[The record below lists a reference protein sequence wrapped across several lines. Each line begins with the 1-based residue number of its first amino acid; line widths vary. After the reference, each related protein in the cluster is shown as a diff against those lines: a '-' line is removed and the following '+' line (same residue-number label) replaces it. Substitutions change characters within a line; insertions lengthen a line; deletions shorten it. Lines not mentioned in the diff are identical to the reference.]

1 MRVTFY
7 NSEERQMKK
16 KTELTK
22 PEKRII
28 GDKIRHM
35 RRERDWSQEYCSEVL
50 GITRTYFSK
59 IEYGNANITL
69 DRILDICKLFD
80 ITPAELFTNGLEA
93 IIIQQDLKDE
103 FQKEILQLQRLVEK
117 L

>member
-1 MRVTFY
+1 M
-7 NSEERQMKK
+7 EK

-22 PEKRII
+22 SEKRMI
-28 GDKIRHM
+28 GDKIRMM
-35 RRERDWSQEYCSEVL
+35 RRTRDWSQEYCSEVL
-50 GITRTYFSK
+50 GITRTYFSR

-69 DRILDICKLFD
+69 DKILDICKLFD
-80 ITPAELFTNGLEA
+80 IAPAELFTNKMDA

-103 FQKEILQLQRLVEK
+103 LQKEILNLQRLVEK